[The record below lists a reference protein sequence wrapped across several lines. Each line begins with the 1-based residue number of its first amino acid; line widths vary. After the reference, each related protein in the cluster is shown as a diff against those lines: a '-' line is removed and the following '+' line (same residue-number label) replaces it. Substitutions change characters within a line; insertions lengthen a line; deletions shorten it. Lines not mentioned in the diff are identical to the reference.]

1 MSRSTFTSRLRAY
14 VELARLSN
22 LPTCVS
28 NVLVGCAIGGRLG
41 DTVPIETIIVLAM
54 AIALL
59 YVGGMA
65 LNDLIDLEVDRRD
78 RADRPLPSGRV
89 SKRGAWAFV
98 VITMGV
104 GAAIIALHGIV
115 PLIFATALIVCI
127 VGYDLLHRS
136 APASVVLMGMCRGL
150 VYWVAA
156 ASVAWPL
163 DWLTI
168 SALSAAMTTYIV
180 MLTIIARVESRLA
193 IGARRWLTF
202 LLPGIIVAPLLVP
215 HDGAVIWVTSMAVL
229 AVLWLVV
236 SARHAFVEPP
246 RVRHAVMGWLSGVCL
261 VDAFYL
267 AILNQPTPAMIA
279 LVCFAVTVAGHRYIL
294 GS

>member
-1 MSRSTFTSRLRAY
+1 MSKATLTNRLRAY

-28 NVLVGCAIGGRLG
+28 NVLVGCAIGGLLG
-41 DTVPIETIIVLAM
+41 DTVPIETIIALAV
-54 AIALL
+54 AIVLL

-65 LNDLIDLEVDRRD
+65 LNDLVDLEVDRRD
-78 RADRPLPSGRV
+78 RPDRPLPSGRI
-89 SKRGAWAFV
+89 SKRGAWAFI
-98 VITMGV
+98 VITLGG
-104 GAAIIALHGIV
+104 GAGIIASYGVV
-115 PLIFATALIVCI
+115 PLVFAAALIVCI
-127 VGYDLLHRS
+127 VGYNLLHRS

-163 DWLTI
+163 DWLII

-180 MLTIIARVESRLA
+180 MLTIIARVETRLT

-215 HDGAVIWVTSMAVL
+215 HDGAVSWVTSMAVL

-236 SARHAFVEPP
+236 SARHTFVEPP
-246 RVRHAVMGWLSGVCL
+246 RVRLAVMGWLSGICL

-267 AILNQPTPAMIA
+267 AMLNQPTTAMIA
-279 LVCFAVTVAGHRYIL
+279 LGCFAVTVAGHRYIL